1 MDISEF
7 FSDFHNNGSYDTFF
21 SGQGSMSEGSW
32 QLFDAFGSAL
42 YDSDEGIIGYF
53 LWIISEI
60 LPIAL
65 TVAGAILV
73 VNLGWR
79 LFRNFTRG

>member
-1 MDISEF
+1 MVGYTNPNLLMKAISE
-7 FSDFHNNGSYDTFF
+7 SGMSSSISKLWYSMMNAIAGSGGPAQSMLDTIA
-21 SGQGSMSEGSW
+21 
-32 QLFDAFGSAL
+32 DV
-42 YDSDEGIIGYF
+42 
-53 LWIISEI
+53 

-79 LFRNFTRG
+79 LFRNFTHG